1 LLPEADTS
9 EASTVA
15 ERIRVAVASKPMA
28 TTTVA
33 EGILM
38 SISIGIATYPADGD
52 GEKDL
57 LQQADDAMYLAKRL
71 GRNQVRTAR
80 EGREAS
86 ADPEL
91 MLLLQEAEQ
100 GETRERQGQ
109 SPEQV
114 KEGYIMKM
122 ISSLMFMVEQRDP
135 AMNEHSHRVCDL
147 ATAIAQELA
156 LEPDEVFSIG
166 TAALLHDIGKVGL
179 PDALLR
185 KTGQLSVKER
195 ELLKEHPYLGAQ
207 ILQTNPFLH
216 DLVPAVLHHHER
228 WDGTGYPQ
236 HLTGEHIPLA
246 ARIIAV
252 AGSYDTMLREHPY
265 QVSHTPQQALAELQ
279 RCAGTQFDPRIVQG
293 LQVVLTHQQKLQ
305 VDQIPTLKI

>member
-1 LLPEADTS
+1 
-9 EASTVA
+9 
-15 ERIRVAVASKPMA
+15 MA
-28 TTTVA
+28 TAEVA

-38 SISIGIATYPADGD
+38 SVSIGIAAYPIDGD
-52 GEKDL
+52 GEKEL

-71 GRNQVRTAR
+71 GRNQVRTAL
-80 EGREAS
+80 EGRQAS

-91 MLLLQEAEQ
+91 MLLLQEAER
-100 GETRERQGQ
+100 GETRESSGQ

-122 ISSLMFMVEQRDP
+122 ISSLLFMVEQRDP

-156 LEPDEVFSIG
+156 LKPDEVFRIG

-185 KTGQLSVKER
+185 KVGQLSVKER

-252 AGSYDTMLREHPY
+252 AGFYDTMQREHSY
-265 QVSHTPQQALAELQ
+265 QVSHTPQQAMEELQ
-279 RCAGTQFDPRIVQG
+279 HGAGTQFDPMIVES
-293 LQVVLTHQQKLQ
+293 LVAVLTHQQRPQHISQ
-305 VDQIPTLKI
+305 VDSIPTLKI